1 MAFQKKTTPD
11 NIVSSEEYC
20 LNVQYRYINASAP
33 EKEAKWLPLHS
44 KDNDPD
50 DDMIEI
56 KRNVDTNGIYAK
68 KKK

>member
-11 NIVSSEEYC
+11 NIVQSEEYC
-20 LNVQYRYINASAP
+20 LNVQYRFTNESQP
-33 EKEAKWLPLHS
+33 GKEGKLMPLHS

-56 KRNVDTNGIYAK
+56 KRNIDTNDIYAK
-68 KKK
+68 KK